1 MNHHDHCLLCGSF
14 EGIIIQCTAS
24 STLDMIRERTLKGP
38 VAYAAVMEWTSPIL
52 PVCRPCLQQLRR
64 LKPNFYR
71 RKKNRNVPLKKQFLP
86 LDAILLQTLVPG
98 LTRHYDLRTR
108 MRMRRALSLP
118 GNLYSR
124 LFEAIPHVL
133 PPASETEPPVAATL
147 TKWWE
152 YNLMTEFFAH
162 KSCARLLRV
171 IGSSTP
177 TTGLMSSTPC
187 DE

>member
-14 EGIIIQCTAS
+14 EGTIIQCTAS
-24 STLDMIRERTLKGP
+24 ATLDMIRERTLRGP
-38 VAYAAVMEWTSPIL
+38 VAYPAVMEWTSPIL

-71 RKKNRNVPLKKQFLP
+71 RKKNRSVPLKKQLLP

-118 GNLYSR
+118 GNLYSK

-133 PPASETEPPVAATL
+133 PPASGNEPPAIEVL
-147 TKWWE
+147 RPWWN
-152 YNLMTEFFAH
+152 YNLQTEFFAH

-171 IGSSTP
+171 IGSSTQ
-177 TTGLMSSTPC
+177 TTGSTSSTPY